1 MVQDLEG
8 FCDALNLES
17 VIAAGHSL
25 GGEVLTLAAEQSP
38 GFFERLVL
46 LEPEVVVDQPTDLTE
61 SPWYNRRRRTWGSR
75 EELHAYL
82 QQHPTVGRWRDDV
95 ILDVVNHE
103 TRELP
108 DGRIDMKWSPDTMN
122 HDEAH
127 RECEDLK
134 PVFRVLN
141 MPMLF
146 IVSELRESNFRD
158 LPSLASEMP
167 NFNLTTVKNTD
178 HNMYMERPDAVAS
191 LIANFAADRAIPEV
205 I

>member
-8 FCDALNLES
+8 FCDALSLES

-38 GFFERLVL
+38 AFFSRIVL
-46 LEPEVVVDQPTDLTE
+46 LEPEVVFDQPTGLTE
-61 SPWYNRRRRTWGSR
+61 STWYNRRRRTWGSR
-75 EELHAYL
+75 EELHVYL

-122 HDEAH
+122 HEEAH
-127 RECEDLK
+127 RGCKDLK
-134 PVFRVLN
+134 PVFRALD

-146 IVSELRESNFRD
+146 IISELRKSNFRD
-158 LPSLASEMP
+158 LSPLAFEVP
-167 NFNLTTVKNTD
+167 NFNLATVKNTD

-191 LIANFAADRAIPEV
+191 LIADFVADRAIPEF